1 MLTSYL
7 REKVT
12 GKRTEKKKTINI
24 AQIFAMGHGRET
36 AFSAR
41 NLRSRVNS
49 STHPL

>member
-12 GKRTEKKKTINI
+12 GKRKKKKTINI